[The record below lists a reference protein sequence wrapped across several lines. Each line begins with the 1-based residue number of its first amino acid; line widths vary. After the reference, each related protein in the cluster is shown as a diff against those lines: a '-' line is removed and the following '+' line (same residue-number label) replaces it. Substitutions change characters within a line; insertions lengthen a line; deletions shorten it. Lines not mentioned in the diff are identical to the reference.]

1 MIILTLTIPSFC
13 AFGGAA
19 SVGASIGTPAGLAL
33 DAAGTFLYV
42 CDSAANAV
50 RRVALANGAVT
61 LVAGGNSA
69 ASVNGVGAAASFNG
83 PADLVV
89 DHARNVLYVAEDAGR
104 RVRRIALA
112 TNNVTTVATLRH
124 VSAGMGS
131 Q

>member
-1 MIILTLTIPSFC
+1 MMISS
-13 AFGGAA
+13 G
-19 SVGASIGTPAGLAL
+19 SVGTPIGTPAGIAL
-33 DAAGTFLYV
+33 NHNATVLYV

-89 DHARNVLYVAEDAGR
+89 DHARNMLYVAESAGR

-112 TNNVTTVATLRH
+112 TNNVTTVATLR
-124 VSAGMGS
+124 
-131 Q
+131 